1 MDRDHYKHLCLSIL
15 ENELYYEKQANH
27 QSKNVMNKLSKIIEE
42 YGQELTK
49 KEINYLL
56 ILLMLRQATFTDY
69 RRFIKVRLSATCV
82 KNHSL
87 HMYVFQ
93 NLRT

>member
-1 MDRDHYKHLCLSIL
+1 MSIL

-56 ILLMLRQATFTDY
+56 SFDVKTSNFYGLP
-69 RRFIKVRLSATCV
+69 KVHKSQII
-82 KNHSL
+82 S
-87 HMYVFQ
+87 
-93 NLRT
+93 NLC